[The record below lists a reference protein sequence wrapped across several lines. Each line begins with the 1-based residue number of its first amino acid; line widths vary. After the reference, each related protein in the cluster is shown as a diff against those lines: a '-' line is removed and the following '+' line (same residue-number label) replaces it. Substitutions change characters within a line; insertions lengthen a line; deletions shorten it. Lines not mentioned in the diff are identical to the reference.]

1 MKTGKQK
8 TTNEG
13 DNTML
18 KINWKDQSSN
28 WNREEEYSTMQE
40 AVEAFRATLKG
51 LFAHS
56 GGYVQ
61 LLDSD
66 NDDMP
71 VIQWTEGASGG
82 YVSGQAVIDYHPEE
96 DLDEC
101 DTEDC
106 AAHSEDH
113 EELCEVCE
121 VKCREIC
128 LDSLVRDAK

>member
-1 MKTGKQK
+1 
-8 TTNEG
+8 
-13 DNTML
+13 ML

-28 WNREEEYSTMQE
+28 CNREEEYSTMQE

-51 LFAHS
+51 LYAHG

-71 VIQWTEGASGG
+71 VIQWTEGVSGG
-82 YVSGQAVIDYHPEE
+82 YVHGQSVIDYYP
-96 DLDEC
+96 DEC
-101 DTEDC
+101 DNETC
-106 AAHSEDH
+106 AAHSKDH
-113 EELCEVCE
+113 EELCEACE

-128 LDSLVRDAK
+128 LDNLVRDTK